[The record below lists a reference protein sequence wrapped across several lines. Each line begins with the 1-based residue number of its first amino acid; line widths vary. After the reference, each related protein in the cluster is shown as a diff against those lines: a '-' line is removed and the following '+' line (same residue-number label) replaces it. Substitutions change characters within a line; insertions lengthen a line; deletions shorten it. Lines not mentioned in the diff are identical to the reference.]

1 MKHFPLENNRILPG
15 RRLRGDAGG
24 SMLMEYVIV
33 VMIVLLGGSLAMGD
47 AGTTLI
53 EMAGVSVSEENN
65 FGLFGG
71 YIVDWIRRVMWMLAQ
86 PFP

>member
-1 MKHFPLENNRILPG
+1 MNLSKEQ
-15 RRLRGDAGG
+15 G

-33 VMIVLLGGSLAMGD
+33 VLIVLLGGSLVMGD

-53 EMAGVSVSEENN
+53 EMAGVSVSEENH
-65 FGLFGG
+65 FGFFGN
-71 YIVDWIRRVMWMLAQ
+71 YAVDWFRRLMWMLAQ

>member
-1 MKHFPLENNRILPG
+1 MNLSKEQ
-15 RRLRGDAGG
+15 G

-33 VMIVLLGGSLAMGD
+33 VLIVLLGGSLVMGD

-65 FGLFGG
+65 FGLFGN
-71 YIVDWIRRVMWMLAQ
+71 YAVDWFRRLMWMLAQ

>member
-1 MKHFPLENNRILPG
+1 MNISQEQ
-15 RRLRGDAGG
+15 G

-33 VMIVLLGGSLAMGD
+33 VLIVLLGGSLAMGD

-53 EMAGVSVSEENN
+53 EMARVSVSEENH
-65 FGLFGG
+65 FGLFGN
-71 YIVDWIRRVMWMLAQ
+71 YAVDWFRRLMWMLAQ

>member
-1 MKHFPLENNRILPG
+1 MT
-15 RRLRGDAGG
+15 RGTGIMPMHGEKG
-24 SMLMEYVIV
+24 SMLMEYLIV
-33 VMIVLLGGSLAMGD
+33 TLIVLLGGSLAVGES
-47 AGTTLI
+47 GTTLI

-71 YIVDWIRRVMWMLAQ
+71 YAVDWFRRLMWMAAQ

>member
-1 MKHFPLENNRILPG
+1 MEKFMDKIKEMLG
-15 RRLRGDAGG
+15 GTAGSFVG
-24 SMLMEYVIV
+24 AIV
-33 VMIVLLGGSLAMGD
+33 VLIVLLGGSLAMGD

-53 EMAGVSVSEENN
+53 EMVGVSVSEENN

>member
-1 MKHFPLENNRILPG
+1 MPMRD
-15 RRLRGDAGG
+15 DARG

-33 VMIVLLGGSLAMGD
+33 VLIILLGGSLASGQ

-53 EMAGVSVSEENN
+53 EMTGVDVTKDNE
-65 FGLFGG
+65 FGLFGN
-71 YIVDWIRRVMWMLAQ
+71 YAVEWFRRLMWMLAQ